1 MIIEHQGQSPTIDP
15 TAWIAPNAVICGD
28 VKIGAGS
35 RVSYG
40 AVLSAEGGPVEIGA
54 HCIIMEHAVIRGT
67 SPYPARLGDH
77 VLVGPHAHLSG
88 CTVGGN
94 VFVATGAS
102 VFTGARLGQEAVVR
116 INGVVHI
123 KASVAAGTVVP
134 IGWVAIGDPAEV
146 LPPAHDERITELLL
160 EAHFARTVFGID
172 SQDRAVVMPEMT
184 RRYSKALARHFD
196 DRTLE
201 S

>member
-1 MIIEHQGQSPTIDP
+1 MHIEHQGKSPTIDP
-15 TAWIAPNAVICGD
+15 TAWVAPNAVICGD
-28 VKIGAGS
+28 VRIGAES
-35 RVSYG
+35 RVSFG
-40 AVLSAEGGPVEIGA
+40 AVISAEGGPVEIGD
-54 HCIIMEHAVIRGT
+54 HCIIMENAVIRGT
-67 SPYPARLGDH
+67 GPYPARLGDH

-88 CTVGGN
+88 CTVEDH

-102 VFTGARLGQEAVVR
+102 IFTGARLGRETVVR

-146 LPPAHDERITELLL
+146 LPPENDKRITELLL

-172 SQDRAVVMPEMT
+172 SQDRAVVMPELT
-184 RRYSKALARHFD
+184 RRYSKALARHLD
-196 DRTLE
+196 DRVLD